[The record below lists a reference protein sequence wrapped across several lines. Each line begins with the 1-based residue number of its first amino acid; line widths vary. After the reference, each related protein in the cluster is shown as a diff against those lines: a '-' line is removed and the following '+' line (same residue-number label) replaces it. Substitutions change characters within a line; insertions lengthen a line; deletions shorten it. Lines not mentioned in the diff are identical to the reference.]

1 MATWVDQHLTGCLDL
16 NLTLLKSFSHV
27 FCHPGWEVVCSPTF
41 LWEGCYEFNKM
52 FELTSVTPLSFD
64 LELKMCR
71 VKPTAT
77 LNQQSL
83 ESELVGISCGLFC
96 FVFVFQG
103 SRVTSK
109 YLRKCLSFFF
119 LFLSGLDWKVLF
131 TETVYG
137 KTSVIQTISFSWHL
151 FKLCLAI
158 ILHYLNWCI
167 QVMLQIQAK
176 WKDSAA
182 WGMNV
187 ITYL

>member
-119 LFLSGLDWKVLF
+119 FSFFVWAWLESVVYRDNVWENFCNPNNFLFLTPF
-131 TETVYG
+131 
-137 KTSVIQTISFSWHL
+137 
-151 FKLCLAI
+151 
-158 ILHYLNWCI
+158 
-167 QVMLQIQAK
+167 QIMPCNNFAL
-176 WKDSAA
+176 S
-182 WGMNV
+182 
-187 ITYL
+187 